1 MKHSEQTRIELA
13 RTKSCIEGMRNAR
26 SIDQFQEQWNSF
38 LHGLERIWNKTSNH
52 YGKSPKWKGWK
63 GKYEHIRKND
73 SLLTYLA
80 YARGA
85 AEHTVNEI
93 PSHESG
99 DTGVNPG
106 EGSNLFINNM
116 MIDKDQIYIES
127 PQKIRFDFIPANTQ
141 LLPGVTRGQTYAV
154 PVSHRGQV
162 IDPKKVLET
171 AETAVRFYEDFL
183 NDVESYFVK

>member
-1 MKHSEQTRIELA
+1 MKHSDQPRIELA
-13 RTKSCIEGMRNAR
+13 QTKTCVEGMRNAG
-26 SIDQFQEQWNSF
+26 SLGLFEEQWNSF
-38 LHGLERIWNKTSNH
+38 LHGLERIWNKASNH

-73 SLLTYLA
+73 PLLIYLA

-85 AEHTVNEI
+85 DEHTVNEI
-93 PSHESG
+93 LSHESG
-99 DTGVNPG
+99 DIGINPA
-106 EGSNLFINNM
+106 EDNNLYINHM
-116 MIDKDQIYIES
+116 TTDQGQIYIGS
-127 PQKIRFDFIPANTQ
+127 PQKIRFEFIPSSTQ
-141 LLPGVTRGQTYAV
+141 LLPVVTRGQTCAV

-162 IDPKKVLET
+162 IDPVKVVET